1 LPRIRLLVIWF
12 GANDAVLPHKSQH
25 VPLPIFSSTLSS
37 IIRVVRDPSSPHFS
51 PDTKIL
57 LLTPPPFSVRV
68 RKANLDSR
76 KPHPLPMDRD
86 WETTKAYAEAV
97 KAVAEKEEVPVV
109 DCWTAVWHAAAQ
121 NEIGLEGFLTDGLH
135 LNEKGYEVV
144 YNGLIGAIKTNF
156 PEMHPDNLQSI
167 FPPYVSSRKKYT
179 DMSNSYL

>member
-1 LPRIRLLVIWF
+1 
-12 GANDAVLPHKSQH
+12 
-25 VPLPIFSSTLSS
+25 
-37 IIRVVRDPSSPHFS
+37 
-51 PDTKIL
+51 
-57 LLTPPPFSVRV
+57 
-68 RKANLDSR
+68 
-76 KPHPLPMDRD
+76 MDRD

-167 FPPYVSSRKKYT
+167 FPPYVSSAKSIRTCLTLIYSWEHVDERDPASSLLARVT
-179 DMSNSYL
+179 EAHRS